1 MELKEKLAMLE
12 EVMECEEGTLSPEMD
27 LNDVE
32 DYNSLAKLS
41 LIVMMADEFNKKIGS
56 EDIKKFVTVKDILD
70 CME

>member
-12 EVMECEEGTLSPEMD
+12 EVMECEEGTLRPEMD

-41 LIVMMADEFNKKIGS
+41 LIVMMADEFGKKIGS
-56 EDIKKFVTVKDILD
+56 EDIKKFVTVQDILD
-70 CME
+70 LMK